1 MTLLKL
7 CGLKLSA
14 QLLTVTF
21 LLILGSEVHG
31 LHFHRGLHL

>member
-7 CGLKLSA
+7 SGLELSA
-14 QLLTVTF
+14 QPLTGTF